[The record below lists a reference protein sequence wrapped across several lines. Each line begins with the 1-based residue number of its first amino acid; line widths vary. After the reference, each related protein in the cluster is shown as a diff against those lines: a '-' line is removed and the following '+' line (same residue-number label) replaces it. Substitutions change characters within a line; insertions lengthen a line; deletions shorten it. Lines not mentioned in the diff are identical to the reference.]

1 VHWLSYGLYPVAV
14 VHSIGSSTD
23 LQSGWLLAVTVACL
37 AAVAGVV
44 VFRLRRSLTAIPRFQ
59 RVITALDDAAA
70 RPAGSPAGRQAAE
83 RGAPR

>member
-23 LQSGWLLAVTVACL
+23 LQSGWLLTVTVACL
-37 AAVAGVV
+37 AAVAGAVV
-44 VFRLRRSLTAIPRFQ
+44 VRLRRSTTAVPRFR

-70 RPAGSPAGRQAAE
+70 GSAAGRQAAE
-83 RGAPR
+83 RGARR